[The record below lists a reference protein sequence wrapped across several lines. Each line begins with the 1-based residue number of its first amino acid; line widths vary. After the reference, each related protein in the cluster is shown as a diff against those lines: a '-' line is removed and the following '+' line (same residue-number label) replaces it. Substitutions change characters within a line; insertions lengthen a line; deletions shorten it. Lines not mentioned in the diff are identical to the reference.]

1 MVDQTDLEILKVLE
15 KDSSLPYAEVARI
28 LKMNE
33 ATVRKR
39 ILTLK
44 ERGVIKKFTII
55 VDPSKIGLKSVAII
69 GLDVDPAKLLEACEK
84 LSQIPEIRYVATSTG
99 DHVVMTEVW
108 ATDGRH
114 LSQIISEKIGKIE
127 GVKKVCPALIL
138 EKIKE

>member
-99 DHVVMTEVW
+99 DHVIMTEVW